1 MSEYD
6 GIILAA
12 GKNTRL
18 KGIIPSY
25 HKPMLVVNGRPLVI
39 SIARQLLERCR
50 RVVVVVSP
58 ENCGPITELLSAA
71 DMLGDQVH
79 IVIQPEARGPGDAIL
94 RALPLCISDRVCIAL
109 GDNVIPARDFDNIF
123 QEDRTATMKNG
134 GLHAFRHITISFVP
148 VTDDEEAQRFTR
160 VLGTDFIEGTPGG
173 KFQEMYR
180 CWTGPL
186 IADRQ
191 VLEAHMQQYHRKQQV
206 AGLET
211 KISPAL
217 NYIEHRT
224 VSVVEGS
231 SLDIGTSD
239 ALLQLGAQS

>member
-1 MSEYD
+1 MYD

-25 HKPMLVVNGRPLVI
+25 HKPMLIVNGKPLI
-39 SIARQLLERCR
+39 TSIAKQLLDRCE

-58 ENCGPITELLSAA
+58 ENCGPITELLAA
-71 DMLGDQVH
+71 SDMLSDNLH
-79 IVIQPEARGPGDAIL
+79 IVIQPEARGPGEAIL
-94 RALPLCISDRVCIAL
+94 RALLVCKSERVLIAL
-109 GDNVIPARDFDNIF
+109 GDNVIPTKDFDNIF
-123 QEDRTATMKNG
+123 EEDFQAVDQNPNF
-134 GLHAFRHITISFVP
+134 ASNHITISY
-148 VTDDEEAQRFTR
+148 VTVEEDEEAERFTR
-160 VLGTDFIEGTPGG
+160 ILGTDFIEGYPGG
-173 KFQEMYR
+173 KFQDRYR

-186 IADRQ
+186 IADLQ
-191 VLEAHMQQYHRKQQV
+191 TLESALTQLHRKSAV

-224 VSVVEGS
+224 VTTVEGS
-231 SLDIGTSD
+231 SIDIGTSD
-239 ALLQLGAQS
+239 ALLQLSREV

>member
-1 MSEYD
+1 MYD

-25 HKPMLVVNGRPLVI
+25 HKPMLIVNGKPLVI
-39 SIARQLLERCR
+39 SIAKQLLERCR

-58 ENCGPITELLSAA
+58 ENSGPIIELLSAS
-71 DMLGDQVH
+71 DMINDNLH
-79 IVIQPEARGPGDAIL
+79 IVIQPSAKGPGEAIL
-94 RALPLCISDRVCIAL
+94 RALPLCVSDRVLVTL
-109 GDNVIPARDFDNIF
+109 GDNVIPVQDFDNIIKADKEGIS
-123 QEDRTATMKNG
+123 QHHEDETG
-134 GLHAFRHITISFVP
+134 RHISISYVYE
-148 VTDDEEAQRFTR
+148 TEDSEAERFTR
-160 VLGTDFIEGTPGG
+160 VIGNEFIEGSPGG
-173 KFQEMYR
+173 KLQDVYR
-180 CWTGPL
+180 CWVGPL
-186 IADRQ
+186 IVDREE
-191 VLEAHMQQYHRKQQV
+191 LENALYQLHRKSSV

-224 VSVVEGS
+224 IAAVEGG

-239 ALLQLGAQS
+239 ALLQLNQEIKN

>member
-1 MSEYD
+1 MHDYD

-25 HKPMLVVNGRPLVI
+25 HKPMLIVNGKPLII
-39 SIARQLLERCR
+39 SIARQLLERCG
-50 RVVVVVSP
+50 RVIIVVSP
-58 ENCGPITELLSAA
+58 ENSGPITELLSAA

-79 IVIQPEARGPGDAIL
+79 LVLQPEARGPGDAIL
-94 RALPLCISDRVCIAL
+94 RALPLCAADRVCIAL
-109 GDNVIPARDFDNIF
+109 ADNVIPARDFENIF
-123 QEDRTATMKNG
+123 REDQSYVEKNH
-134 GLHAFRHITISFVP
+134 LAAFRHVTISFVP
-148 VTDDEEAQRFTR
+148 VTDDDEAQRFTR

-191 VLEAHMQQYHRKQQV
+191 VLEAHMTQYHRKQQI

-224 VSVVEGS
+224 VTTVEGS
-231 SLDIGTSD
+231 SIDIGTSD
-239 ALLQLGAQS
+239 ALLQLSKEV